1 MKTMDRPFQG
11 STLVLSLLLTAFL
24 GVRCSSNGPD
34 TSNDTSADG
43 GHMNAPPAAT
53 APSDPAD
60 RGSTPAATVQEPGYL
75 DANGSGVPGART
87 AADERTGAMNA
98 MNGLR
103 ASLMAELE
111 RVRTRLNDGTR
122 PEAAAK
128 ADKERAAELAQGL
141 ERVDRALVAMGG
153 ATDAMWSEMRTT
165 RLKEVDEVRAWLN
178 GHKEERA
185 SNEASA
191 SK

>member
-1 MKTMDRPFQG
+1 MKTMDRSLSG
-11 STLVLSLLLTAFL
+11 STLAMPLLLTALL
-24 GVRCSSNGPD
+24 GVCCSSNGPS
-34 TSNDTSADG
+34 TSDNTSTDG

-53 APSDPAD
+53 DASDPTNS
-60 RGSTPAATVQEPGYL
+60 GSAPAATAQAPGYL
-75 DANGSGVPGART
+75 DANGSGVPGAHT

-111 RVRTRLNDGTR
+111 QVRTRLNDGTQ

-178 GHKEERA
+178 DHKERA